1 MNSDVSFKLYELF
14 LPLVKKESKAKE
26 IITNIEYIIDN
37 KFNDEKNKLATKEDL
52 AKEIG
57 DVKLEVAKV
66 QSTLLKWMFAMFA
79 PFYIGMIVFLIKQ
92 FL

>member
-1 MNSDVSFKLYELF
+1 MNSEISFKLYELF
-14 LPLVKKESKAKE
+14 LPLVKKENKAKE
-26 IITNIEYIIDN
+26 IVANIEYIIEN
-37 KFNDEKNKLATKEDL
+37 KFNDEKNKLVTKEDL

-57 DVKLEVAKV
+57 SVKVEIATV
-66 QSTLLKWMFAMFA
+66 QSTLIKWMFVMFA